1 MGVLTGAARSYQH
14 TATFCSVR
22 HRGHRVAETH
32 PLRSATALALRCSTL
47 SGILRHPATDTW
59 HVTMAATFC
68 LLPRTCILGDVVSDL
83 GAPQGTHTAFRFS
96 HHHLKE
102 RSSPLTYSATCFR
115 ALPRGRPGRRD
126 PQTAGEESWGDCCG
140 ARWPAGT
147 LGESL
152 PAAGRAAR
160 GEQTAFAFQ
169 QGLPASEALASS
181 LPFCSVRRLAQS
193 PVGFLDLHFRERK
206 INSPSCVAG
215 DPV

>member
-1 MGVLTGAARSYQH
+1 MSGQSLSRPAPHPTCSDMGVLTGAARSYQH

-47 SGILRHPATDTW
+47 SGILRHRATDTW

-68 LLPRTCILGDVVSDL
+68 LLPRTCVLGDVVSDL

-115 ALPRGRPGRRD
+115 ALPRGRPGRPGPTDR
-126 PQTAGEESWGDCCG
+126 GGGVLGGLLWGKV
-140 ARWPAGT
+140 ARWHTWG
-147 LGESL
+147 
-152 PAAGRAAR
+152 
-160 GEQTAFAFQ
+160 
-169 QGLPASEALASS
+169 
-181 LPFCSVRRLAQS
+181 V
-193 PVGFLDLHFRERK
+193 
-206 INSPSCVAG
+206 PSRCR
-215 DPV
+215 